1 MMVPYDQV
9 HATSQQLTHP
19 FRLNCDKINAQL
31 TNVAGPK
38 QRKPFA
44 SLRRTIILFP
54 TIYYIILLFALFRTI
69 MYGEEV
75 KLIQR

>member
-1 MMVPYDQV
+1 MMVPPYDKV

-44 SLRRTIILFP
+44 SLRRTIIFFP
-54 TIYYIILLFALFRTI
+54 QLYYMLYCLLEDNLKISNST
-69 MYGEEV
+69 
-75 KLIQR
+75 L